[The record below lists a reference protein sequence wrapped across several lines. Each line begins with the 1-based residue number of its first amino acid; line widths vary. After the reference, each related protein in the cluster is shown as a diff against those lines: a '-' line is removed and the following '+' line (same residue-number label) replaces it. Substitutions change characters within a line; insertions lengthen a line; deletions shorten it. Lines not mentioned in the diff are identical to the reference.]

1 MSSNKKVCI
10 FNKNHLI
17 GNQTLENH
25 YANCHPKEYLYIN
38 ENGLYCRTK
47 RIFFKNQ
54 IEMDKH
60 ISNCSVCQLYLGEN
74 QNIDKNGDKTNDRN
88 KDNSHSKKK
97 KNKIKKNLIDI
108 SMIGMAKIEEK
119 MPTPKKIRDFPTFDF
134 DKYKKNNKIN
144 NLDPE
149 IINSL
154 IEEEKNLV

>member
-1 MSSNKKVCI
+1 MSSSKKVCI

-25 YANCHPKEYLYIN
+25 YTNCHRKEYLYIY
-38 ENGLYCRTK
+38 ENGLFCRTK

-60 ISNCSVCQLYLGEN
+60 VSNCSYCQIYLVEN
-74 QNIDKNGDKTNDRN
+74 NIDKNGDKNNDGKKEN
-88 KDNSHSKKK
+88 NLSKK
-97 KNKIKKNLIDI
+97 KNKIKENLIDI
-108 SMIGMAKIEEK
+108 SMTGMAKIEEK
-119 MPTPKKIRDFPTFDF
+119 MPAPKKIRDFPTFDF

-144 NLDPE
+144 NLDLE